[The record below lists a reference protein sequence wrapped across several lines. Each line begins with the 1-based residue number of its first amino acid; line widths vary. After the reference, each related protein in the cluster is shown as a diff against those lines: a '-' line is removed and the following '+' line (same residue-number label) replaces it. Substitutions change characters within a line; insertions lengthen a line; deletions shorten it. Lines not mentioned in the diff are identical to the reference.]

1 MSTGAKRPGRRGPIL
16 KMRSHCFRQYGF
28 VFALVLSCLL
38 PRLAQAFTLI
48 DPQDT
53 TGAAVQSITLREYMM
68 NGQLFRASPDVFG
81 NSAEVSVSSI
91 LGLEPSALV
100 GSVAI
105 ARKPFLGASGFTIEI
120 APPSQYIF
128 IQN

>member
-1 MSTGAKRPGRRGPIL
+1 MSAGAKRPGRRGPIL

-53 TGAAVQSITLREYMM
+53 TGAAVQSITLRTYMM
-68 NGQLFRASPDVFG
+68 NGQLFRPSPDVFG
-81 NSAEVSVSSI
+81 NSAEGSVSSI

-105 ARKPFLGASGFTIEI
+105 ARETFLVPSGFTIEI

>member
-1 MSTGAKRPGRRGPIL
+1 MSARAKCPGRRGPIL

-28 VFALVLSCLL
+28 VFVLVLSCLL

-53 TGAAVQSITLREYMM
+53 AGAAVQSITLRTYMM
-68 NGQLFRASPDVFG
+68 NGQLFRPSSDVFG

-100 GSVAI
+100 GSVTI
-105 ARKPFLGASGFTIEI
+105 ARETFLVPSGFTIEI